1 MAVDST
7 SFGEYLSNQWYTDG
21 GSMLDDIDIAL
32 LALLQSDARVSN
44 AEIARR
50 IGMAPSATLERVRK
64 LEEKGVVTGYA
75 ARIRPEAV
83 GLGLLAFIFV
93 RSEEGIGSTETERAL
108 AAFPEVLEVHHVAGE
123 DCFLLKV
130 RVADTASLGALLR
143 DRLGAIPAVRSTR
156 TTIVLQTVKEGSA
169 LPLPAIGAS
178 GVAAS
183 NGHVASGVGTERGD
197 DSRA

>member
-1 MAVDST
+1 
-7 SFGEYLSNQWYTDG
+7 
-21 GSMLDDIDIAL
+21 MLDDIDVAI
-32 LALLQSDARVSN
+32 LALLQADARISN

-64 LEEKGVVTGYA
+64 LEERGVVTGYA

-93 RSEEGIGSTETERAL
+93 RSEEGLNSSETERAL
-108 AAFPEVLEVHHVAGE
+108 ARFPEVLEVHHVAGE

-130 RVADTASLGALLR
+130 RVADTASLGTLLR
-143 DRLGAIPAVRSTR
+143 DQIGAIGAVRSTR

-169 LPLPAIGAS
+169 LPLPAGGSTPVATS
-178 GVAAS
+178 NGSVAA
-183 NGHVASGVGTERGD
+183 GSGADGER
-197 DSRA
+197 R

>member
-1 MAVDST
+1 M
-7 SFGEYLSNQWYTDG
+7 
-21 GSMLDDIDIAL
+21 DDID
-32 LALLQSDARVSN
+32 LAILELLQSDARVSN

-64 LEEKGVVTGYA
+64 LEERGVVTGYS

-93 RSEEGIGSTETERAL
+93 RSEEGIGSTETEQAL
-108 AAFPEVLEVHHVAGE
+108 ARFPEVLEVHHVAGE

-130 RVADTASLGALLR
+130 RVADTASLGSLLR
-143 DRLGAIPAVRSTR
+143 DQLGAIAAVRSTR

-169 LPLPAIGAS
+169 LPLPAGEGTQAPAS
-178 GVAAS
+178 SGQHARGGT
-183 NGHVASGVGTERGD
+183 NGSD
-197 DSRA
+197 DARRS